1 MSTPGSP
8 TSNVNAWVPILG
20 CTLVM
25 TFVSGLTASGLGV
38 LVHEWIKG
46 FSVSTSK
53 VMLILSGGS
62 ILSGFLGMTIGPL
75 AGRVSPRALV
85 FAGVVCGV
93 ASLVLGSLSP
103 TFWILLFT
111 LGPLA
116 AAGNAL
122 TGPVIGQTLA
132 VRTFHRPGLA
142 IASVTAGHS
151 FSAIFAPPLLAV
163 LLTHG
168 DWRWVMQVSAA
179 LIAVVGAFSLTLL
192 LRNQDKPLTGGGA
205 VAAGD
210 TGVQTPALR
219 IVGSPTFLGIILF
232 QFPIAALTSGTF
244 FHLGLYSAEI
254 GHGVGEAAR
263 LMSLAALLSLSAKFI
278 VGWLAD
284 RVPHLVL
291 TSCTFALAS
300 GGAALLA
307 YVPQMSG
314 ITLGVCMIGF
324 SAGSTLS
331 LVPNILARSFPVSDF
346 RRVISFIQPVFF
358 CSVIGAL
365 VMGIVYDNVGTYPST
380 YAHILPYLLISASGL
395 LLLFLRRQGVR
406 RVAPSAL

>member
-8 TSNVNAWVPILG
+8 APNVNAWVPILG

-75 AGRVSPRALV
+75 AGRFSPRALV
-85 FAGVVCGV
+85 FVGVVCGV

-103 TFWILLFT
+103 TFWVLLFT

-163 LLTHG
+163 LLATILTKVFNLQDKG
-168 DWRWVMQVSAA
+168 V
-179 LIAVVGAFSLTLL
+179 AVVGQLPAGLPVPTLPPL
-192 LRNQDKPLTGGGA
+192 GDYAACCCLRL
-205 VAAGD
+205 VCCW
-210 TGVQTPALR
+210 
-219 IVGSPTFLGIILF
+219 
-232 QFPIAALTSGTF
+232 SGT
-244 FHLGLYSAEI
+244 
-254 GHGVGEAAR
+254 
-263 LMSLAALLSLSAKFI
+263 
-278 VGWLAD
+278 
-284 RVPHLVL
+284 P
-291 TSCTFALAS
+291 TTC
-300 GGAALLA
+300 
-307 YVPQMSG
+307 
-314 ITLGVCMIGF
+314 
-324 SAGSTLS
+324 
-331 LVPNILARSFPVSDF
+331 
-346 RRVISFIQPVFF
+346 
-358 CSVIGAL
+358 
-365 VMGIVYDNVGTYPST
+365 
-380 YAHILPYLLISASGL
+380 
-395 LLLFLRRQGVR
+395 
-406 RVAPSAL
+406 